1 MFVSSLQILG
11 LFRFLWINGVP
22 HRDNPSS
29 HKGSTTRITHARFGG
44 FAHCFRALTACLQ
57 DRFINS
63 TCKLS
68 CGFTLEKTTIVN
80 PVDFVMSQASK
91 VVPQRM
97 LALVCPRSFLS
108 VCVRMFGSVHTCS
121 RKRAAFFFFFDRPS
135 LLTSFFSRCW

>member
-29 HKGSTTRITHARFGG
+29 HKGSTTRITNALPHCFGG

-68 CGFTLEKTTIVN
+68 FGFTLEKTTIVN
-80 PVDFVMSQASK
+80 PVDFVKSQASK

-108 VCVRMFGSVHTCS
+108 VCVRMSGSVRTCS
-121 RKRAAFFFFFDRPS
+121 RYLEKEQPFFF
-135 LLTSFFSRCW
+135 